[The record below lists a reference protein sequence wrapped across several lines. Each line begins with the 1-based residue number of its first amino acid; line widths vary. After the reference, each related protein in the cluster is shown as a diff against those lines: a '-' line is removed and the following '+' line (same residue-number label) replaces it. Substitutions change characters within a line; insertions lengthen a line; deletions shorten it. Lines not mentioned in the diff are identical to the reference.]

1 MRGVELERRQ
11 LEHVQVRGAAI
22 QQVERRLAQV
32 AADAHAHAGA
42 LGHAA

>member
-1 MRGVELERRQ
+1 MRRVELERGQ
-11 LEHVQVRGAAI
+11 LEHVELGGAAI
-22 QQVERRLAQV
+22 EQIERRVAEV